1 DGDSE
6 LHEFV
11 VDIAAPDPF
20 WETAHA
26 DRRVQMRSALTHLD
40 EEERAVVELRFGLTG
55 DEPWTMSAVGKYL
68 GLTRERVRTV
78 EGRALAKLRHPSC
91 GVDLEELL

>member
-1 DGDSE
+1 

-11 VDIAAPDPF
+11 VDVAAPDPY
-20 WETAHA
+20 WETAEA
-26 DRRVQMRSALTHLD
+26 DRRAQMLVALTHLD
-40 EEERAVVELRFGLTG
+40 DDERIVVDLRFGLSG
-55 DEPWTMSAVGKYL
+55 DDPWTMSAVGKHL
-68 GLTRERVRTV
+68 GLTRERVRHI